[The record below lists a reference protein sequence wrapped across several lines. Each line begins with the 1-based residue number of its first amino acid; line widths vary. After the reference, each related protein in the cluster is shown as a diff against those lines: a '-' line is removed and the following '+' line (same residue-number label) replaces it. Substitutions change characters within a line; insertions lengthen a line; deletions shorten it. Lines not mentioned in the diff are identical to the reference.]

1 MSDGLHRLVYYSRN
15 TLSGSEQAIAL
26 EIQQVLASSR
36 RNNAADGITG
46 ALMFNR
52 GCFAQV
58 LEGPRPALE
67 RTFERIQRD
76 MRHEDVLLL
85 QFGHIQSLLHNP
97 KSCPRTSTY
106 SVPHP
111 EGRYILMQGS
121 FRSNSAKALQE
132 RGFPDWSMAFI
143 GQSAEGSRLHEGIAG
158 QSGFVPARLTGD
170 RIVQLLRELVLEEE
184 GLAAI
189 A

>member
-15 TLSGSEQAIAL
+15 SLSGSEQAIGH

-46 ALMFNR
+46 ALMFNP

-58 LEGPRPALE
+58 LDGPRMVVE

-76 MRHEDVLLL
+76 PRHEEVLL
-85 QFGHIQSLLHNP
+85 QFERIQ
-97 KSCPRTSTY
+97 K
-106 SVPHP
+106 
-111 EGRYILMQGS
+111 
-121 FRSNSAKALQE
+121 
-132 RGFPDWSMAFI
+132 RGFQDWSMAFV
-143 GQSAEGSRLHEGIAG
+143 GHSAEGARHYGGIAG
-158 QSGFVPARLTGD
+158 QSGFDPARLTGD
-170 RIVQLLRELVLEEE
+170 QLFELLSQLVVEEE
-184 GLAAI
+184 GLAAV

>member
-15 TLSGSEQAIAL
+15 ALSGSEQAIAL

-76 MRHEDVLLL
+76 PRHEDVLLL
-85 QFGHIQSLLHNP
+85 QFERI
-97 KSCPRTSTY
+97 
-106 SVPHP
+106 
-111 EGRYILMQGS
+111 
-121 FRSNSAKALQE
+121 QE

-143 GQSAEGSRLHEGIAG
+143 GHSAEGSRLHDGIAG

-170 RIVQLLRELVLEEE
+170 RVVQLLRELVLEEE